1 LRFHLYGDCTR
12 LQSGFLLL
20 LLLLLL
26 LEVFVITFC
35 GCNFP
40 ILLHFL
46 RFFLLH
52 FVQKKRGNS
61 GEKVVVVEVRQGNL
75 SLLRL

>member
-12 LQSGFLLL
+12 LQSGFL

-52 FVQKKRGNS
+52 FVQKK
-61 GEKVVVVEVRQGNL
+61 GELGRESSCGRSAAGQFE
-75 SLLRL
+75 SA